1 MGDSNTPYFAEGAV
15 CKAIPRL
22 VLCGYH
28 IRPYLPTCF
37 WPCNAPAHR
46 KFAHASPIHWGY
58 TGVHLGA
65 RHLAP
70 STSDFYLQVIVGLS
84 RSHAATPRT

>member
-28 IRPYLPTCF
+28 IRPYLPTAF
-37 WPCNAPAHR
+37 GLAMRLHTVSLPM
-46 KFAHASPIHWGY
+46 
-58 TGVHLGA
+58 
-65 RHLAP
+65 LAP
-70 STSDFYLQVIVGLS
+70 FIG
-84 RSHAATPRT
+84 ATLVSI